1 MRTVIGIDYGTQ
13 SARAVL
19 IDAADGAVLLNSQ
32 YAYPHGV
39 MPGDLASAADYDEGL
54 TALLEAVTPPRWRDI
69 VAAICVDATSLTLVP
84 VNAAGDALCR
94 EADLSA
100 HPQAQIKLWKRHAA
114 QPQAEEALALARQ
127 TRQPFLARTGG
138 SLSCEWTL
146 PKLLEMRDE
155 APEVYR
161 RMDAAL
167 DLCEYLTFRLTG
179 RLTRSTGS
187 MAFKGL
193 WAEDLGFPD
202 ETYLDA
208 LRPGFGAEYRRLL
221 RGPVLR
227 PGDAAGHLTTEWQQR
242 LHLGPDVIVASGVL
256 DGHTALAALGAMEP
270 GDVALVA
277 GTSNVLTL
285 QMEELREIEGV
296 CGVARHGMVPGLYG
310 VDAGQACTGDM
321 LAWYVDNALPASVHR
336 EAEEQGISV
345 HQLLCGRVSQPWANP
360 VAAADWFNGSRNA
373 PCDLTLPAALY
384 GLTLQTRPEDI
395 YLALLQGIA
404 CGARDILEQCAHYG
418 IATRRV
424 LATGGVTGKN
434 PLLMQQY
441 ADLLGHDIQVGRC
454 AEGPALGAA
463 IFAAAAAGIHPTPMA
478 AFTHMGVK
486 DWVTYRPDEA
496 HRQDYERLYRRNA
509 ALRQSIRQIKQQTEA

>member
-1 MRTVIGIDYGTQ
+1 MKTVIGIDYGTQ
-13 SARAVL
+13 TARAVL
-19 IDAADGAVLLNSQ
+19 VDAADGTVLLSSQ

-39 MPGDLASAADYDEGL
+39 MPGDLASAEDYDEGL
-54 TALLEAVTPPRWRDI
+54 AHLLKAVTPPRWRDT

-84 VNAAGDALCR
+84 LNREGDVLCR
-94 EADLSA
+94 ETDLAA
-100 HPQAQIKLWKRHAA
+100 HPQAQIKLWKRHSA
-114 QPQAEEALALARQ
+114 QSQADEALALARR
-127 TRQPFLARTGG
+127 TGQPFLARTGG

-146 PKLLEMRDE
+146 PKLLEMRDG

-161 RMDAAL
+161 RMDAAM

-193 WAEDLGFPD
+193 WAEDLGFPA

-221 RGPVLR
+221 RGQVLR
-227 PGDAAGHLTTEWQQR
+227 PGDAAGTLHPQWQR
-242 LHLGPDVIVASGVL
+242 LLGLGPNVIVASGVL
-256 DGHTALAALGAMEP
+256 DGHTALAALGALTP
-270 GDVALVA
+270 GDAALVI

-285 QMEELREIEGV
+285 QMEALREVEGV
-296 CGVARHGMVPGLYG
+296 CGVARHGLTPGLYG

-321 LAWYVDNALPASVHR
+321 LAWYVDNALPASVHH
-336 EAEEQGISV
+336 EARAKGVSV
-345 HQLLCGRVSQPWANP
+345 HRLLCDRVSRPWTNP
-360 VAAADWFNGSRNA
+360 VTAADWFNGSRNT

-384 GLTLQTRPEDI
+384 GLTLQTRPEEL

-404 CGARDILEQCAHYG
+404 CGTRDILEQCARHG
-418 IATRRV
+418 VTAKRV

-441 ADLLGHDIQVGRC
+441 ANLLGHDIQVGQC

-463 IFAAAAAGIHPTPMA
+463 IFAAVAAGIYSTPLE
-478 AFTHMGVK
+478 AFARMGIK
-486 DWVTYRPDEA
+486 EWAIYRPDET

-509 ALRQSIRQIKQQTEA
+509 ALRHSIRQLEQHMKE